1 MTDLP
6 SGFQIREATAADRD
20 ALKKI
25 CLETGDSGRD
35 ATHLQDDPD
44 LLGLCYAEPYQV
56 FSPEFAFVLQDAGGP
71 CGYVL
76 GTPDTAAFDE
86 WMDKVWYPPLR
97 MRTRNPG
104 PDEATWQKSDW
115 VRWRIFA
122 PRQIVHY
129 DLVRYPAHGHIDLLP
144 RAQGKGLGKAMMRRL
159 EAALAAAGA
168 PGMFLEVSHENLKA
182 QAFYSH
188 IGFDRL
194 DVRPDAVI
202 MGKRLGQGGGA

>member
-6 SGFQIREATAADRD
+6 AGFQLRQATVADHD
-20 ALKKI
+20 ALKEI
-25 CLETGDSGRD
+25 CLKTGDSGED
-35 ATHLQDDPD
+35 GTDLQDDPE
-44 LLGLCYAEPYQV
+44 LLGLCYAVPYQV

-86 WMDKVWYPPLR
+86 WMDQVWYPPLR
-97 MRTRNPG
+97 MRTRDPG
-104 PDEATWQKSDW
+104 PDEGAWQKSDW

-122 PRQIVHY
+122 PRQANHF

-144 RAQGKGLGKAMMRRL
+144 RARGKGLGASMMQRL
-159 EAALAAAGA
+159 ETALADAGA
-168 PGMFLEVSHENLKA
+168 MGLFLEVGHDNLKA
-182 QAFYSH
+182 QAFYRH

-194 DVRPDAVI
+194 DQRPDAVI
-202 MGKRLGQGGGA
+202 MGKRLRQGGGA